1 VGKELY
7 QEQETFSNQ
16 RGRQQKIRRNSEN
29 LQIVF
34 WLHEKDKIPYRIMR
48 ASTSLLFGRI
58 IGTILSLN
66 FVCFWAFPIAFM
78 GMTYKYILSPVILP
92 VYKMIDSNSTLRWLA
107 EEFVYSSKDSV
118 DYFLISILVLLNS
131 FISLSAVFY
140 YQFSLGY
147 LPAWLVA
154 LYYCSWVGT
163 GGRMMG
169 AAYALAHK
177 EGHSK
182 AFYKKWVRNI
192 FGNVFE
198 NWIGL
203 IYGSA
208 PGQFSCSHVFI
219 HHRLDGGPGDTFYQW
234 DLDRSSVADFMLY
247 VSRVFLHMIGYSS
260 SAYFTSLGQK
270 SRSDVIVQG
279 MMKYTAAGV
288 AMLVATRS
296 LSFVF
301 WIFVQPLICM
311 TFFLALINFGFHG
324 FIEYDENGQSV
335 NCVNSSTIIEGDDD
349 YFGEDDH
356 MAHHY
361 NANVGY
367 KDLAALQASKVEE
380 FKAKK
385 ASVFRKLSILELS
398 IFILFGLWD
407 KLADHYVD
415 YTGKMTRDEIKEM
428 LKVRAQRKEM
438 SYEEYMGFLKNPTN
452 ENKKYLLNKNH
463 HKRNLFLHGNEYGR
477 EETKSGRSQ

>member
-1 VGKELY
+1 
-7 QEQETFSNQ
+7 
-16 RGRQQKIRRNSEN
+16 
-29 LQIVF
+29 
-34 WLHEKDKIPYRIMR
+34 
-48 ASTSLLFGRI
+48 
-58 IGTILSLN
+58 
-66 FVCFWAFPIAFM
+66 
-78 GMTYKYILSPVILP
+78 
-92 VYKMIDSNSTLRWLA
+92 
-107 EEFVYSSKDSV
+107 
-118 DYFLISILVLLNS
+118 
-131 FISLSAVFY
+131 
-140 YQFSLGY
+140 
-147 LPAWLVA
+147 
-154 LYYCSWVGT
+154 
-163 GGRMMG
+163 MMG

-177 EGHSK
+177 EGHCK
-182 AFYKKWVRNI
+182 AFYKKWIRNTI
-192 FGNVFE
+192 GNVFE

-247 VSRVFLHMIGYSS
+247 VSRIFMHMIGYSS

-270 SRSDVIVQG
+270 SKSDVIVQG

-296 LSFVF
+296 ISFLF
-301 WIFVQPLICM
+301 WIFIQPLICM

-324 FIEYDENGQSV
+324 FIEYDNNGQSI

-361 NANVGY
+361 NSNVGY
-367 KDLAALQASKVEE
+367 KDLPALQASKVEE

-415 YTGKMTRDEIKEM
+415 YSGTMTRDEIKDM
-428 LKVRAQRKEM
+428 LKERAQRKEM
-438 SYEEYMGFLKNPTN
+438 SPEEYMEYLENPTN
-452 ENKKYLLNKNH
+452 EHKNLLIGKNLTKKRALDPPV
-463 HKRNLFLHGNEYGR
+463 
-477 EETKSGRSQ
+477 KSRSQ

>member
-1 VGKELY
+1 MEP
-7 QEQETFSNQ
+7 S
-16 RGRQQKIRRNSEN
+16 S
-29 LQIVF
+29 
-34 WLHEKDKIPYRIMR
+34 
-48 ASTSLLFGRI
+48 SLLLGRA
-58 IGTILSLN
+58 IGCILSLN
-66 FVCFWAFPIAFM
+66 FVIFWAIPIAFM
-78 GMTYKYILSPVILP
+78 GMMYKHILQPLLFPI
-92 VYKMIDSNSTLRWLA
+92 YKTIDSSRALRWIA
-107 EEFVYSSKDSV
+107 EEYVYTSKESV
-118 DYFLISILVLLNS
+118 DYFLISLIVLLNS
-131 FISLSAVFY
+131 FVSLSVVFY
-140 YQFSLGY
+140 YQFSVGY
-147 LPAWLVA
+147 LPWWLIA
-154 LYYCSWVGT
+154 MYYCSWVGT

-182 AFYKKWVRNI
+182 AFYKKWIRNTV
-192 FGNVFE
+192 GNVFE
-198 NWIGL
+198 NWVGL

-234 DLDRSSVADFMLY
+234 DLDRSSVSDFMLY
-247 VSRVFLHMIGYSS
+247 VSRIFMHMIGYSS

-279 MMKYTAAGV
+279 MVKYTAAGV

-296 LSFVF
+296 ILFVF
-301 WIFVQPLICM
+301 WIFIQPLICM

-324 FIEYDENGQSV
+324 FIEYDENGQSIH
-335 NCVNSSTIIEGDDD
+335 CVNSSTIIEGDDD

-361 NANVGY
+361 NSNVGY
-367 KDLAALQASKVEE
+367 KDLPALQASKIEE
-380 FKAKK
+380 FKANK

-398 IFILFGLWD
+398 IFVLFGLWD

-415 YTGKMTRDEIKEM
+415 YSGKMTREEIKEM

-438 SYEEYMGFLKNPTN
+438 SPEEYIGFLKNPSN
-452 ENKKYLLNKNH
+452 ENKKLLISKNLNP
-463 HKRNLFLHGNEYGR
+463 KRNLDTHS
-477 EETKSGRSQ
+477 KSRSQ